1 MKKYLS
7 LLAVLLFPIALSAQ
21 TLSGVGAVL
30 HPLNPHDLD
39 NATNVTTFASGP
51 RLVPSNGGIWFLESG
66 ADRIAFFKNDVITEW
81 PVRSHTYVDP
91 YRSIGANPADFELD
105 ADGKTIWF
113 VENGNSGID
122 INESVF
128 GKLDTTTNQMTEWIV
143 PVSKPAGFLRQPG
156 NIVWLPMS
164 QGSLVKLDL
173 NTLDVVAYRGPNS
186 LGYSGMLQGADGNFY
201 LSDFGS
207 NRLIKLDPA
216 TLTETSWQPFDPTQE
231 QAQFSQPTLDG
242 AGNFW
247 VAEDVDGGAIAR
259 LNLATGAYDRFG
271 AGNIFSPAH
280 FFVQGDF
287 VYAVESDPLG
297 GDGRI
302 VIVNTKTVAVSTV
315 TTTPTSDVLTTL
327 ALAPARVRSTVLT
340 PLTFQSSDA
349 EPDSPVVASAPEV
362 GISRFTL
369 PHGNV
374 FPSTTSYSIATI
386 DGKILSGVRG
396 ALAEFTLLPPAADTE
411 LVVPIAIS
419 SANAVIRTDV
429 ASYHDALE
437 AGTFT
442 ATFYNSPVPPSPSK
456 TYSFGAGVTL
466 EIPNVLGSTG
476 LNLGDVVGS
485 LRFTSAPPSLGKDQA
500 WVRSY
505 ALVANNGSYGFGLA
519 AQRVSDGVTPGSV
532 LFLHSQA
539 DESSAFGIYS
549 PTGSSGTATL
559 HGPSG
564 ASRGSLSF
572 FLPANN
578 RQDFNPAFAAF
589 GASPEAGDYVTFDA
603 SSGSLFPFSLIRET
617 TGDLAASVPVAPATT
632 STFPAV
638 GARTNSNG
646 TSNITD
652 LLLVNPD
659 PSISAAATL
668 TFSPFNSPAGPS
680 SSSVTVAP
688 GQSVVVSYHD
698 PSAGFGALVVSST
711 APICALGRYANRT
724 ATGDYAGLAAP
735 VAPAA
740 GARFLLPA
748 DPHLRNN
755 LMVFNGGDSGKANVV
770 FYDITGAL
778 QVGFGF
784 PVAPGQLLYLLDVN
798 RYSDLVAGGRI
809 EVFSSG
815 GARLSSWL
823 ASSDRVTG
831 DPDAQPP
838 TVILP

>member
-7 LLAVLLFPIALSAQ
+7 LLAVLAFPFSLSAQ

-39 NATNVTTFASGP
+39 NAKNVTTFASGP

-81 PVRSHTYVDP
+81 PVRSHTYQNP

-128 GKLDTTTNQMTEWIV
+128 GKLDTSTNQMTEWIV
-143 PVSKPAGFLRQPG
+143 PISKPAGFLRQPG

-164 QGSLVKLDL
+164 QGSLVKLNLD
-173 NTLDVVAYRGPNS
+173 TLDVVSYRGPNS

-207 NRLIKLDPA
+207 NRLVKLDPA
-216 TLTETSWQPFDPTQE
+216 TLTETFWQPFDPTVE
-231 QAQFSQPTLDG
+231 RAQFSQPTLDG

-247 VAEDVDGGAIAR
+247 IAEDVDGGSIAR

-302 VIVNTKTVAVSTV
+302 VIINTKTVTVSTV
-315 TTTPTSDVLTTL
+315 TTTPASDVLTTL
-327 ALAPARVRSTVLT
+327 ALAPAKVRSTVLT

-349 EPDSPVVASAPEV
+349 PPDSPVVASAPQT

-374 FPSTTSYSIATI
+374 FPSTTSYSITTI
-386 DGKILSGVRG
+386 DGKIFSGVRG
-396 ALAEFTLLPPAADTE
+396 ALAEFTLLPPAADNE
-411 LVVPIAIS
+411 LVVPIAIT
-419 SANAVIRTDV
+419 SANTVLRTDIV
-429 ASYHDALE
+429 SYHDALE
-437 AGTFT
+437 AGSFT

-456 TYSFGAGVTL
+456 TYTFGAGVTL
-466 EIPNVLGSTG
+466 EISNALGPAG
-476 LNLGDVVGS
+476 LNLGDATGS
-485 LRFTSAPPSLGKDQA
+485 LRFTSTPANSGKDEV

-519 AQRVSDGVTPGSV
+519 GQLVSAGVTASSA
-532 LFLHSQA
+532 LFLHSQP
-539 DESSAFGIYS
+539 DESSSFGIYS

-559 HGPSG
+559 HGPTG
-564 ASRGSLSF
+564 APRGSLSF

-578 RQDFNPAFAAF
+578 RQDFNPAFGAF
-589 GASPEAGDYVTFDA
+589 GASPEAGDYITFDV
-603 SSGSLFPFSLIRET
+603 SSGSLFPYSAIGEK
-617 TGDLAASVPVAPATT
+617 TGDLAVSVPASA
-632 STFPAV
+632 STASIFPAV
-638 GARTNSNG
+638 GARANSDG
-646 TSNITD
+646 SSVVTD
-652 LLLVNPD
+652 ILLVNPD
-659 PSISAAATL
+659 PSRSATATL
-668 TFSPFNSPAGPS
+668 TFSPLDPSGAPS
-680 SSSVTVAP
+680 SAPVTVPP
-688 GQSVVVSYHD
+688 GGFLDVPYRD
-698 PSAGFGALVVSST
+698 PTAGFGALVVAST
-711 APICALGRYANRT
+711 VPICAEGRYANHSP
-724 ATGDYAGLAAP
+724 AGDYAGLAGP
-735 VAPAA
+735 VAPAP
-740 GARFLLPA
+740 GVRFVLPA

-755 LMVFNGGDSGKANVV
+755 LMIFNSGGQGRANVV
-770 FYDITGAL
+770 LYDAAGAL
-778 QVGFGF
+778 KKSFGI
-784 PVAPGQLLYLLDVN
+784 PIGAN
-798 RYSDLVAGGRI
+798 RPLFLFDMNAYADLSQGGRI
-809 EVFSSG
+809 EVFSAG
-815 GARLSSWL
+815 DAQLSSWL
-823 ASSDRVTG
+823 ASTDRVTG

-838 TVILP
+838 RTILP